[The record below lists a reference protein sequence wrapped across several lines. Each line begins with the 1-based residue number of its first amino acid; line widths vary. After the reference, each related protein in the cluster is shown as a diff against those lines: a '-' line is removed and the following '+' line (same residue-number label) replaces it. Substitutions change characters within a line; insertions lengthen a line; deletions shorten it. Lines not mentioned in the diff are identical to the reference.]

1 MIERNDASAASGI
14 RLLHTGIGVTFPTE
28 KLFHVNG
35 TPREKFVPPVYIDLL
50 LSSKQDR
57 AVVLNSGLKVLKTMM
72 KRSTKH

>member
-1 MIERNDASAASGI
+1 MSMELRARN
-14 RLLHTGIGVTFPTE
+14 
-28 KLFHVNG
+28 LFHLS
-35 TPREKFVPPVYIDLL
+35 ILILL